1 MGTPASPSSLY
12 TTPKRKRDDQD
23 SVLPDAPSPSR
34 LRTTNLPCR
43 SIEEELTNSPRTV
56 AAGRF
61 QNLDLEEH
69 PHIPQ
74 LDFGR
79 RPEAQMGISKEILES
94 GGFHP
99 QISLPTQSFNGP
111 MTPPLSSSGPPVSI
125 IQTHLPQ
132 KPATLPLEIPETPRL
147 RPVSSPTP
155 PPSATKSKSPPPN
168 TSISPTLWW
177 NDTEITGHNPSD
189 PTDDGYGI
197 NGVGFLPTPAIAN
210 ARAERRKKQVAEWKN
225 REARDARQKRSDR
238 RRRRDAEA
246 GPMSSGIESGDSGT
260 RADEGRKV
268 RFLDL

>member
-1 MGTPASPSSLY
+1 METPTSPSGLY

-34 LRTTNLPCR
+34 LRTTNSPSR
-43 SIEEELTNSPRTV
+43 HVEEEVTNSPRSV

-61 QNLDLEEH
+61 QSLDLQEH
-69 PHIPQ
+69 SQIPQ

-79 RPEAQMGISKEILES
+79 RSEAPMGMSKESLKS

-99 QISLPTQSFNGP
+99 QISLPTRSFNGP
-111 MTPPLSSSGPPVSI
+111 MTPPPSSNGPRCALTQPESQDGPP
-125 IQTHLPQ
+125 
-132 KPATLPLEIPETPRL
+132 KLPLEIPETPRL

-155 PPSATKSKSPPPN
+155 PPSATKSKSPPPS
-168 TSISPTLWW
+168 TPLSPTLWW

-197 NGVGFLPTPAIAN
+197 NGIGFLPTPAIAN

-225 REARDARQKRSDR
+225 REAREARQKRSDR
-238 RRRRDAEA
+238 RRRGIADS
-246 GPMSSGIESGDSGT
+246 GPANVTIESGVNGT
-260 RADEGRKV
+260 KGEESRKV
-268 RFLDL
+268 RFSES